1 MVASESPGSNELLL
15 PSATSWFLRC
25 MMRVIVFCVAVSS
38 CGLAGATDQTSAQE
52 PPNVLMIMVD
62 DLGYGDLSCYGAED
76 VRTPNIDRLAASGI
90 RFTDFYANC
99 CVCSPTRASLI
110 SGRYPDRVG
119 VPGVIRTHAEN
130 SWGYLAPFPTI
141 ADMMRRRGYQTALIG
156 KWHLGLHAPNLPNER
171 GFDLFRGFL
180 CDMIDD
186 YWQKTRHGINYM
198 RDNDRTIEAPGHA
211 TDVFTQWAVE
221 YIASQA
227 ENLKPWFLLLAYN
240 APHSPIQPPQ
250 EWLDRVQQREPAMP
264 LQRAK
269 LAALV
274 EHLDDGVG
282 QVLDALATSSDA
294 ANTLILFTSDNGGS
308 IPHGSL
314 NGPLRGGKQD
324 TYEGGVKVPTCIAWP
339 GKIKPGQTSNFKA
352 MTMDIYPTL
361 CDVAGIPVD
370 HEIDGQSFLPLLEG
384 EPLEPVERAMFYVR
398 REGGFRYQGQDYYG
412 IRQGDW
418 KLLHNGPFEPLQ
430 LFNLADDPTEQN
442 DLARKRRDVFASMSA
457 ALRRHIQQGG
467 AVPWQK
473 PAED

>member
-1 MVASESPGSNELLL
+1 M
-15 PSATSWFLRC
+15 ATSASSGEKGMLC
-25 MMRVIVFCVAVSS
+25 LSVMRRFAGFAILASALCLLA
-38 CGLAGATDQTSAQE
+38 CADGLADTTGQASGQGL
-52 PPNVLMIMVD
+52 PNVLTIMVD

-76 VRTPNIDRLAASGI
+76 ARTPNIDRLAASGI

-99 CVCSPTRASLI
+99 CVCSPTRASLV

-130 SWGYLAPFPTI
+130 SWGYLAEFPTI
-141 ADMMRRRGYQTALIG
+141 ADMMHERGYQTVLIG
-156 KWHLGLHAPNLPNER
+156 KWHLGLDSPNLPSER

-186 YWQKTRHGINYM
+186 YWKKTRHGINYM
-198 RDNDRTIEAPGHA
+198 RDNDQPVDVPGHA
-211 TDVFTQWAVE
+211 TDVFTQWAVD

-227 ENLKPWFLLLAYN
+227 QNAKPWFLFLAYN

-250 EWLDRVQQREPAMP
+250 EWLDRVQQREPGIS
-264 LQRAK
+264 LKRAK
-269 LAALV
+269 LVALV
-274 EHLDDGVG
+274 EHLDHGIG
-282 QVLDALATSSDA
+282 QVLEALAKSPDA
-294 ANTLILFTSDNGGS
+294 ANTMILFTSDNGGS

-324 TYEGGVKVPTCIAWP
+324 MYEGGVKVPTCIAWP
-339 GKIKPGQTSNFKA
+339 GKIEPGQTTGFRA

-361 CDVAGIPVD
+361 CEAAGIPID
-370 HEIDGQSFLPLLEG
+370 HEIDGLSFLPLLEG
-384 EPLEPVERAMFYVR
+384 KPIEPFERPMFYVR
-398 REGGFRYQGQDYYG
+398 REGGLRYQGQDYYG
-412 IRQGDW
+412 MRRGDW
-418 KLLHNGPFEPLQ
+418 KLLHNGPFEPLE
-430 LFNLADDPTEQN
+430 LFNMADDPAEQN
-442 DLARKRRDVFASMSA
+442 DLAQKRRDVFGPMSA